1 MSFFHNFFKMS
12 VLYKIEDLS
21 CAYNNS
27 HVVLKIPKLEIEA
40 GRTVVVLGKSG
51 SGKSTFLE
59 TLALM
64 NNTFMAGSILFSPPS
79 LNGKPP
85 INLSGIWINYTSDGL
100 AKIRCDHF
108 SFIFQQ
114 TNLMPNFTVFENIY
128 VTKMMQG
135 FPESECLASVKELL
149 DRIGMS
155 SVDANRKVTELSGGQ
170 RQRVAFARAIVSSF
184 DVLFGDEPTGNLDEM
199 NSLELLHLLKES
211 LRNGKSGVEKTAIIV
226 SHSISLAIEFAD
238 AIIVISKNDENEPGE
253 IMENNVFHKLKEK
266 EKTEWSNGAGR
277 FNHNDFEEHLRQ
289 LF

>member
-1 MSFFHNFFKMS
+1 MN
-12 VLYKIEDLS
+12 VLYKIDDLS

-27 HVVLKIPKLEIEA
+27 DVVLKIPKLEIEA

-64 NNTFMAGSILFSPPS
+64 NNTFRTGSILFSPPS

-85 INLSGIWINYTSDGL
+85 VNLAGKWINSASDGL
-100 AKIRCDHF
+100 AKIRCNHF

-135 FPESECLASVKELL
+135 FPESECLASARILL

-170 RQRVAFARAIVSSF
+170 KQRVAFARAIVSSF

-199 NSLELLHLLKES
+199 NSMELLHLLKES
-211 LRNGKSGVEKTAIIV
+211 LSNGMPGNEKTAIIV

-238 AIIVISKNDENEPGE
+238 TIIVISKNHENEPGRISE
-253 IMENNVFHKLKEK
+253 KNIFHKVKEK
-266 EKTEWSNGAGR
+266 EETEWSNGAGR
-277 FNHNDFEEHLRQ
+277 FTQNNFEEHLRQ